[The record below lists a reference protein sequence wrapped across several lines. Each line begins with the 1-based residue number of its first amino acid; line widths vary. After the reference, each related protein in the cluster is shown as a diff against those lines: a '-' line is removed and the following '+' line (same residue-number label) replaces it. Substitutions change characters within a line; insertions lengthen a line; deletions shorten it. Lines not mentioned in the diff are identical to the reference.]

1 MLSLPL
7 RRATVLAL
15 AGLSVAAA
23 ATQARP
29 MAPKVLDA
37 RVSPS
42 AAREGQQVKVRVTA
56 TPGNVRVVLELRRGG
71 RNVRVWASQVPS
83 NGQRLAVALPRR
95 LHRGAYR
102 VSTVA
107 IDQTGSWSPA
117 VNRSLRVLPRR

>member
-56 TPGNVRVVLELRRGG
+56 TPGNVRV
-71 RNVRVWASQVPS
+71 WASQVPS
-83 NGQRLAVALPRR
+83 NGERLVVALPRR

-102 VSTVA
+102 VSTVT
-107 IDQTGSWSPA
+107 IDQTGTWSPA

>member
-37 RVSPS
+37 RVSLGP
-42 AAREGQQVKVRVTA
+42 T
-56 TPGNVRVVLELRRGG
+56 VL
-71 RNVRVWASQVPS
+71 P
-83 NGQRLAVALPRR
+83 ALQAHPAG
-95 LHRGAYR
+95 LTHRG
-102 VSTVA
+102 
-107 IDQTGSWSPA
+107 
-117 VNRSLRVLPRR
+117 

>member
-1 MLSLPL
+1 MISLPF

-29 MAPKVLDA
+29 MSPQVLDA
-37 RVSPS
+37 RVTPS
-42 AAREGQQVKVRVTA
+42 AAREGQQVKVRVTSTA
-56 TPGNVRVVLELRRGG
+56 GNVRVVLELRRGG
-71 RNVRVWASQVPS
+71 RNVRVWANTVPT
-83 NGQRLAVALPRR
+83 NGERVVMALPRR

-107 IDQTGSWSPA
+107 IDQTGTWSPA